1 VLLENRERGIVAK
14 FLAES
19 ELVYD
24 IFATEVVKERGRD
37 PAVVER
43 LAKDGSSRLTE
54 AQRLMLTVQALAILR
69 CLLLLPSQFPS

>member
-1 VLLENRERGIVAK
+1 VLFKNCERGIVAK
-14 FLAES
+14 FLAEG

-37 PAVVER
+37 PAVVET
-43 LAKDGSSRLTE
+43 LAYDGTPRLTD

-69 CLLLLPSQFPS
+69 CLLLLLSQFPS